1 MFSGQFIKSI
11 IPKLDS
17 DCIPRILA
25 NVIIQHMVRHLNY
38 QGEKNVLLNPSIHFF
53 SKKLPPTSLDTSS
66 QKRLIYGFPFF
77 LLGNHDDKG

>member
-53 SKKLPPTSLDTSS
+53 SKKAPSHKFRHIFPEEINLW
-66 QKRLIYGFPFF
+66 IPFF
-77 LLGNHDDKG
+77 SPW